1 MIEWFEYG
9 YFGLFLASFLAATI
23 IPFSSEALLSFMIY
37 SGYNIYY
44 CIIIATIGNTFG
56 GMSSFYLGYI
66 GKWKWLEKYFGI
78 KKEKI
83 DRLHQ
88 KMKFKGSL
96 MALLTWLPIV
106 GDLIAVLLGVLR
118 VNTKYVVIFMFLGK
132 LARYIVWAYLTNLV
146 V

>member
-9 YFGLFLASFLAATI
+9 YFGLFVASFLAATI
-23 IPFSSEALLSFMIY
+23 IPFSSEALLSLLIY
-37 SGYNIYY
+37 SDYNIYY
-44 CIIIATIGNTFG
+44 CIVIATIGNTVG

-66 GKWKWLEKYFGI
+66 GKWHWLEKYFGI

-96 MALLTWLPIV
+96 MAFLTWLPIV

-132 LARYIVWAYLTNLV
+132 LARYIVWAYLTNLFV
-146 V
+146 

>member
-9 YFGLFLASFLAATI
+9 YFGLFVASFLAATI
-23 IPFSSEALLSFMIY
+23 IPFSSEALLSLLIY
-37 SGYNIYY
+37 SDYNIYY
-44 CIIIATIGNTFG
+44 CIVIATIGNTVG

-66 GKWKWLEKYFGI
+66 GKWQWLEKYFGI

-96 MALLTWLPIV
+96 MAFLTWLPIV

-132 LARYIVWAYLTNLV
+132 LARYIVWAYLTNLFV
-146 V
+146 